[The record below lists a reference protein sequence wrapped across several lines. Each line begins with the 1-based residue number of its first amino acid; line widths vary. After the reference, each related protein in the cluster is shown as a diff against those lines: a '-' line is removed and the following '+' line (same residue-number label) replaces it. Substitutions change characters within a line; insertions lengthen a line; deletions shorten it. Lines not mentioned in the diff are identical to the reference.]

1 MRSYEKNFSL
11 IKYEIYSSLMPMTFV
26 PTASFLLFTEPRTRK
41 PEGNSCR
48 ELFAHKVGKIN
59 LAPKEFRLFW
69 GKKNMGVGTK

>member
-11 IKYEIYSSLMPMTFV
+11 IKYEINSSLMPMAFV
-26 PTASFLLFTEPRTRK
+26 PPGNFLLFTEPRTRK
-41 PEGNSCR
+41 PVGNSSQ